1 MRKKI
6 LSFEWNANHIH
17 YDFVFFYDICFFSF
31 LQSSFNRNQTGH
43 IRSLSC
49 FLIKKCFENN
59 MKQWKNK
66 FNRLYI
72 YMYVSIEYKIDQLSS
87 WISYY
92 FRNAYWLLMFSLH
105 WCVTSSWTLHIIRY
119 MFIYLGRI
127 WGFSWWNGPRPLLK
141 HVSKAVM

>member
-1 MRKKI
+1 MI
-6 LSFEWNANHIH
+6 QLIN
-17 YDFVFFYDICFFSF
+17 
-31 LQSSFNRNQTGH
+31 SSFTIYLFFLFHSKFFFQQKPNDKH
-43 IRSLSC
+43 IRSC

-72 YMYVSIEYKIDQLSS
+72 DMYVSIEYKIDQLSS

-92 FRNAYWLLMFSLH
+92 FKNAYWLLMFSLH
-105 WCVTSSWTLHIIRY
+105 WCVTSTWTLHIIRY

-127 WGFSWWNGPRPLLK
+127 YII
-141 HVSKAVM
+141 HMTSKMFWKQYEKTKEQV